1 MSESKD
7 QLAGPAA
14 KGRQVERGFE
24 RALWGS
30 RFIVL
35 LPILCSLLGAIV
47 MFVIGSVDVVRVV
60 IESIAYATGAGEGG
74 DLHTRVIIEIIG
86 AVDIYLIAIVL
97 LIFSFG
103 LYTLFISRIDEA
115 EDSETSGILE
125 IHSLDSLKDKLSQVV
140 IMALVIKFFQMI
152 FSMTQSFTS
161 PLDMVYLAL
170 SILGLALAL
179 FFLYRTKGHPKES
192 PKNS

>member
-1 MSESKD
+1 MSEPK
-7 QLAGPAA
+7 P
-14 KGRQVERGFE
+14 RQVERGFE
-24 RALWGS
+24 KALWGS

-35 LPILCSLLGAIV
+35 LPILFSLLGALV
-47 MFVIGSVDVVRVV
+47 MFIIGSVDVVRVV
-60 IESIAYATGAGEGG
+60 IDSIAYAAGATGDG

-115 EDSETSGILE
+115 EGSETSGILE
-125 IHSLDSLKDKLSQVV
+125 IHSLDSLKDKLSQVL

-152 FSMTQSFTS
+152 FSMYESFTS

-179 FFLYRTKGHPKES
+179 FFLHKTKGQAKAGPKGDKE
-192 PKNS
+192 

>member
-1 MSESKD
+1 MSEPKT
-7 QLAGPAA
+7 
-14 KGRQVERGFE
+14 RRVERGFE
-24 RALWGS
+24 KGLWAT

-35 LPILCSLLGAIV
+35 LPILFSLLGALV
-47 MFVIGSVDVVRVV
+47 MFIIGSVDVIRVV
-60 IESIAYATGAGEGG
+60 IDSIAYAAGASEVG

-115 EDSETSGILE
+115 EGSETSGILE

-152 FSMTQSFTS
+152 FSMYQSFTS
-161 PLDMVYLAL
+161 PLDMVYLAF

-179 FFLYRTKGHPKES
+179 FFLYRTKGHPKEN
-192 PKNS
+192 PKNNQE

>member
-1 MSESKD
+1 MGKLKD
-7 QLAGPAA
+7 DMPPLGTRG
-14 KGRQVERGFE
+14 KGFE
-24 RALWGS
+24 LLFERWLWGT
-30 RFIVL
+30 RFMVL
-35 LPILCSLLGAIV
+35 LPIIFSLIGSLV
-47 MFVIGSVDVVRVV
+47 MFIVGSVDVVKVV
-60 IESIAYATGAGEGG
+60 LDSIAYASGSGEGG
-74 DLHTRVIIEIIG
+74 DLHARVIIEIVG
-86 AVDIYLIAIVL
+86 AIDIYLIAIVL

-152 FSMTQSFTS
+152 FSMYQSFTS

-170 SILGLALAL
+170 SILGLAMAL
-179 FFLYRTKGHPKES
+179 FFLYRAKGHPKES